1 MFNFELELLMFQ
13 KLFEEIVKK
22 EKVLASNP
30 QASPPLCVYVCVCAC
45 VCAHLGSDASRGSP
59 GCPPVGLEGSSD
71 CVRLPWWA

>member
-30 QASPPLCVYVCVCAC
+30 QASPPLCVYVCVCVCVC
-45 VCAHLGSDASRGSP
+45 VCA
-59 GCPPVGLEGSSD
+59 
-71 CVRLPWWA
+71 PWL

>member
-1 MFNFELELLMFQ
+1 MLNFELELLMFQ

-22 EKVLASNP
+22 EKVLASSP
-30 QASPPLCVYVCVCAC
+30 QASPPLCVYVCVC
-45 VCAHLGSDASRGSP
+45 VHLGSDASRGSP